1 MTFTSRFLFV
11 SLLLLLATGCSAS
24 TKQSPRT
31 PAYEHVQPRRDSGEI
46 FVDHYGYR
54 LSFNT
59 ETLCPNWV
67 AWELTR
73 HETQGRLSR
82 YDYFQAD
89 PKLPSRYRVD
99 WKDYKGTGWDRGH
112 MCPAADMKWD
122 KQAQKACF
130 YMSNMCPQDGSLN
143 RGAWSKLEEACRRW
157 ARREGSVYIVC
168 GPIFAQG
175 GKRRTISRGRKIQ
188 VPTGFFKAV
197 LCLNKGREKTI
208 AFYYSND
215 DKRQTM
221 PQAAMSVDDIER
233 LTGYDLF
240 FQLPDALESR
250 LEASY
255 NYKHW
260 Q

>member
-1 MTFTSRFLFV
+1 MTLTFRFLFTTLC
-11 SLLLLLATGCSAS
+11 LLLTSSCSAT
-24 TKQSPRT
+24 TKPAPRT
-31 PAYEHVQPRRDSGEI
+31 PAYENVKPRRGSGEI

-73 HETQGRLSR
+73 DETQGRLPR
-82 YDYFQAD
+82 YNYFQAD
-89 PKLPSRYRVD
+89 PKLPNRYQVE

-130 YMSNMCPQDGSLN
+130 YMSNICPQNGSLN
-143 RGAWSKLEEACRRW
+143 SGAWGKLEEACRRW
-157 ARREGSVYIVC
+157 AQREGNIYIVC
-168 GPIFAQG
+168 GPIFAEDGQR
-175 GKRRTISRGRKIQ
+175 KTIGRGRKIQ

-197 LCLNKGREKTI
+197 LCLNKGREKAI
-208 AFYYSND
+208 AFYFSND
-215 DKRQTM
+215 NKRQYM
-221 PQAAMSVDDIER
+221 SEVALSVDNLER

-240 FQLPDALESR
+240 YQLPDALENR
-250 LEASY
+250 LEAVHAF
-255 NYKHW
+255 KLW